1 MYILKKIYFYCFILN
16 CIMEKLNIVFLDVC
30 ILRDYDLCIYI
41 LNLFK
46 FFFYYILSLKE
57 IDL

>member
-1 MYILKKIYFYCFILN
+1 
-16 CIMEKLNIVFLDVC
+16 MEKLNIVFLDVC